1 MDSEYP
7 PILDAAQVAELLSMN
22 VQMVRK
28 YAREGR
34 IPAYRLPGGR
44 AFKFF
49 RDEIFNFVK
58 QHPVDVEGF
67 SEEEIVQALE
77 ETAPGQRL
85 APITREQGRIKRS
98 AAKISVR
105 RRVLIRRG
113 SPPVR
118 RTFDTAGLSAMYF
131 RPSLT
136 SRVTSSFSSMKR
148 RLRKQ

>member
-58 QHPVDVEGF
+58 QHPVDVE
-67 SEEEIVQALE
+67 ALSDE
-77 ETAPGQRL
+77 DLL
-85 APITREQGRIKRS
+85 AE
-98 AAKISVR
+98 
-105 RRVLIRRG
+105 
-113 SPPVR
+113 
-118 RTFDTAGLSAMYF
+118 
-131 RPSLT
+131 
-136 SRVTSSFSSMKR
+136 
-148 RLRKQ
+148 